1 MHHGDLHAALHEA
14 IGRFQSQ
21 QATADHHRMLE
32 RLGRLDHGLGIGDV
46 AVGQHA
52 LQVLAGDGQD
62 EGPGARRH
70 DQAVVLGAGG
80 LALGIDRMHRAPG
93 PVDGRH
99 GIAGVQQDMVVL
111 VPGPVV
117 EHDIAERLLAGQ
129 HRRQQNAVVV
139 GMRLGAEDRDVVQ
152 IGGNGQQLFQ
162 RTHACHSVT
171 NHDQFGFFHLSPRGH
186 LQSQKKD
193 VCALHDLHERVD
205 VFVCGFWSSLA
216 PSPGDPPW
224 PR

>member
-14 IGRFQSQ
+14 VGRFQSQ
-21 QATADHHRMLE
+21 QATADHHCMPECLCRF
-32 RLGRLDHGLGIGDV
+32 DHGLGVGNV

-52 LQVLAGDGQD
+52 LQVLAGNGQD
-62 EGPGARRH
+62 EGLGAGRH
-70 DQAVVLGAGG
+70 DQPVVLGAGV
-80 LALGIDRMHRAPG
+80 LALGIDRMHGASG

-117 EHDIAERLLAGQ
+117 EHDIAERLLAGE
-129 HRRQQNAVVV
+129 HGRQQNAVVV